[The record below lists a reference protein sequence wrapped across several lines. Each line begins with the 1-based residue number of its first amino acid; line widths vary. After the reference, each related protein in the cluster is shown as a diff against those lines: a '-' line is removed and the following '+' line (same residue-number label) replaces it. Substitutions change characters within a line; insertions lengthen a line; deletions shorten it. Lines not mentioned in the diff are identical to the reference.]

1 MPKARVVTFGC
12 RLNHFESEAI
22 EALLKDSAFDDMI
35 VLNTC
40 AVTQEAERQARQKI
54 RRLRRDNPKAFIV
67 VTGCGA
73 QLDPEG
79 YGRMGEVNLV
89 LGNHEKM
96 KKESF
101 LNEAGS
107 FTLGLDNTV
116 PPPLPDFLQKR
127 TRAFVQ
133 IQNGCDHACTF
144 CVITHARGASV
155 SVDPEALCAEV
166 AKMVSSGVREIVLTG
181 VNITSYGSDLA
192 GKMSLAV
199 LVHRLFERVPDLARL
214 RLSSVDPAEMGEDM
228 LEVIAHEPR
237 LLPHVHLS
245 LQAGADLILKRMK
258 RRHLREDVIE
268 LCEAIRGHRPDV
280 TFGADVIV
288 GFPTESDDHFED
300 TLDLVQQCNI
310 SMLHVFPY
318 SVRPGTPAARMPQV
332 PSHVIAERGRR
343 LRRLGEKLLFDVM
356 TGFVGLSQVVLLE
369 RPDFG
374 HDAHHLPVDVRGGQ
388 DSGGSLV
395 RVHVTSV
402 YRGPQGLRLVGDVES
417 VCRAS

>member
-22 EALLKDSAFDDMI
+22 EGLLGDKAFDDMI

-54 RRLRRDNPKAFIV
+54 RRLRRDNPGAFIV

-79 YGRMGEVNLV
+79 YGRMDEVNLV

-96 KKESF
+96 KKENF
-101 LNEAGS
+101 LREGGS
-107 FTLGLDNTV
+107 FTRDLDNTV
-116 PPPLPDFLQKR
+116 SPPLPDFLQKR

-155 SVDPEALCAEV
+155 SLDPEALCVEV
-166 AKMVSSGVREIVLTG
+166 AKMVSSGVHEIVLTG
-181 VNITSYGSDLA
+181 VNITSYGLDLD
-192 GKMSLAV
+192 KKTSLAA
-199 LVHRLFERVPDLARL
+199 LIRQLFNRVPRLGRL

-237 LLPHVHLS
+237 LLPHFHLS
-245 LQAGADLILKRMK
+245 LQSGANLILKRMK
-258 RRHLREDVIE
+258 RRHLREDVIA
-268 LCEAIRGHRPDV
+268 LCEAIRARRSSV

-300 TLDLVQQCNI
+300 TLDLVQRCNI

-332 PSHVIAERGRR
+332 APNVISERGQR

-369 RPDFG
+369 RSDFG
-374 HDAHHLPVDVRGGQ
+374 HNEHHLPVDVRGSQ
-388 DSGGSLV
+388 DNAGSLV
-395 RVHVTSV
+395 RVRATSV
-402 YRGPQGLRLVGDVES
+402 ERSPQGLRLVGRKEKGTHVG
-417 VCRAS
+417 